1 MMRTTIF
8 RPAPLLLLTAAMA
21 AVAVFL
27 VNDGPPAA
35 EAQDTEE
42 EASKQFY
49 VIGVDSGSGP
59 MVETGKHL
67 WVKEDDLAEIGIG
80 RLGPDPGN
88 SNPLFYVFT
97 STDEPDECAPPSGA
111 ETLGDPLA
119 TADDL
124 IGGGFPIDASIFEN
138 QIQSLPIL
146 IKLDLLP
153 AESTEV
159 FAVCIRTYDDPGL
172 MERLREDT
180 GVDPGDPDP
189 EVERGWKPLNRRG
202 ERMFVHIVDQT
213 GVVNF
218 AQRIYT
224 AKEGE
229 TVNASIFKTPN
240 KSMTGKK
247 FVASFNSSGNDTALR
262 GVHYTAD
269 QDDEFT
275 ISKDS
280 RMFVPYKIPIPDDN
294 ICEAGA
300 KTFTI
305 DLGVKG
311 GVDPSHG
318 MILGE
323 PLSTTVYIYDD
334 GDEIPDAPQW
344 AQAKQEG
351 GTLTMEWGSSLCDPT
366 GHELEY
372 RDDPTASW
380 TSAFTNRALP
390 AGKFT
395 DFRHEVSSATEER
408 YYVRVRAKN
417 ANGNSPWTYADTDD
431 GFVQWE
437 QGGGQN
443 SPCDNC
449 GTGGDTGAVAQG
461 QGQYADLIAQ
471 MKEWRNDPEWSH
483 LKEHTD
489 RWDRALLAFGETVE
503 DTTLSPMTAAEAQG
517 FADRGWERWV
527 EVAKALRVL
536 ENQSPTVSASIAD
549 VTIVNESGSH
559 EVSLAGVFDDADG
572 DGLTITAISSDEAT
586 ATASV
591 ASDGSTLTVTARLRG
606 TATITVTA
614 DDGKGGTVEDGFTVT
629 VKAAPL
635 VAQPLDDVS
644 GLEMET
650 THEVSLVGVFRD
662 ADGDQLTITAASS
675 DETRA
680 TATVASDGASL
691 TLAGVAEGTA
701 AVTVT
706 AEDSDGNRVSDAF
719 DVEVVKRFASLIP
732 RMYQWRNDPQWAHHK
747 PHTDRW
753 DRALLALGETVA
765 DATLTPMTAAEA
777 QALADQSWGT
787 RWVPVA
793 AALREI
799 ESGGQ
804 PEQTNQAPTVAAAI
818 SDATIVNEI
827 GSQQVSL
834 SGVFSDADN
843 DSLAVTAASS
853 DEAKATV
860 SVATDYATLTVNAQA
875 RGTATITVTANDGNG
890 GTVEDSFTVTVK
902 AAPDVASA
910 IADVSG
916 LEAGST
922 QEVSLSGAFSDADG
936 DTLSVTASSDDE
948 AIATVSVAADDSAL
962 TVAGVAEG
970 ASTVTVIAQDTDGNL
985 VMDDFAVSVVAQ
997 QQQQQVTPNQ
1007 SPAVA
1012 AAISDATIVSESGSQ
1027 TVSLSGVFSDADN
1040 DSLTVTAVS
1049 SDETKATVSVAADYS
1064 GLTVTAKSRGTATI
1078 TVTANDGKGGTVED
1092 SFTVTVKAAPV
1103 VASAIADMNLKAGA
1117 SQAEGGAQDVTL
1129 SAVFSDADGDAL
1141 TFTADTS
1148 DSTIAEAFLFQGVLT
1163 VVGLADGSATITVTA
1178 EDSDGN
1184 AVSDTFNVSVVG
1196 PPTPVSN
1203 LSCVAQTD
1211 RVLFSWD
1218 APEWSGA
1225 AVYAY
1230 DYDLTL
1236 PDGRR
1241 EQSRLLGYPAVSGKG
1256 EYQVGQEASISVKA
1270 VYELAHGS
1278 EVSSAAATLTC
1289 TVAE

>member
-8 RPAPLLLLTAAMA
+8 RPAPLLLLAAALA

-42 EASKQFY
+42 NQKQFY
-49 VIGVDSGSGP
+49 VTGREVRSGVT
-59 MVETGKHL
+59 VETGKHL
-67 WVKEDDLAEIGIG
+67 WVKEDDLAAIGIA
-80 RLGPDPGN
+80 RLGDDPGVDL
-88 SNPLFYVFT
+88 PFMYIFT
-97 STDEPDECAPPSGA
+97 SPDRPDQCEPPTAA

-119 TADDL
+119 TSDDL
-124 IGGGFPIDASIFEN
+124 IGGAFPITSSIFEN
-138 QIQSLPIL
+138 AIQSVPLL
-146 IKLDLLP
+146 MSLDLD
-153 AESTEV
+153 ATESTEAL
-159 FAVCIRTYDDPGL
+159 AVCVRTYDDPGI
-172 MERLREDT
+172 MEEHRR
-180 GVDPGDPDP
+180 VNNIDPGDPDP
-189 EVERGWKPLNRRG
+189 NVLRGWKPLNPRG
-202 ERMFVHIVDQT
+202 ERMIVHIVDQT

-262 GVHYTAD
+262 GVHYTGD

-275 ISKDS
+275 IRKDS

-372 RDDPTASW
+372 RDDPTDSW

-902 AAPDVASA
+902 AAPGVASA
-910 IADVSG
+910 IAGVSG

-922 QEVSLSGAFSDADG
+922 REVSLSGAFSDADG

-948 AIATVSVAADDSAL
+948 AIATVSVAADHSAL
-962 TVAGVAEG
+962 TVTGVAEG
-970 ASTVTVIAQDTDGNL
+970 TVTVTVIAQDSDGNRL
-985 VMDDFAVSVVAQ
+985 MDDFAVSVVAQ
-997 QQQQQVTPNQ
+997 QQQQPSEPANQ
-1007 SPAVA
+1007 APTA
-1012 AAISDATIVSESGSQ
+1012 AASIADVTIVNESG
-1027 TVSLSGVFSDADN
+1027 TKKVSLAGVFDDADG
-1040 DSLTVTAVS
+1040 DSLTVTAAS
-1049 SDETKATVSVAADYS
+1049 SDGARATVSVAADYS
-1064 GLTVTAKSRGTATI
+1064 SLTVNAQARGTATI
-1078 TVTANDGKGGTVED
+1078 TVTANDGRGGTVSET
-1092 SFTVTVKAAPV
+1092 FTVTVKAVPV
-1103 VASAIADMNLKAGA
+1103 VASAIADVDLKAGDT
-1117 SQAEGGAQDVTL
+1117 QNEGGAEDVTL
-1129 SAVFSDADGDAL
+1129 SSVFSDADGDAL

-1148 DSTIAEAFLFQGVLT
+1148 DSAVAEAFLFQGVLT

-1178 EDSDGN
+1178 EDADGN

-1203 LSCVAQTD
+1203 LSCVAQTG

-1218 APEWSGA
+1218 VPQWSGA
-1225 AVYAY
+1225 AVYGY

-1236 PDGRR
+1236 PDGKR
-1241 EQSRLLGYPAVSGKG
+1241 EQSRLQGYPAVSGKG
-1256 EYQVGQEASISVKA
+1256 EYQVGQKASIGVKA
-1270 VYELAHGS
+1270 VYELADGS
-1278 EVSSAAATLTC
+1278 EVSSAAATLSC
-1289 TVAE
+1289 AVE